1 MLSMLIGA
9 IDVGIFLSIVG
20 VLAVGRLIVRIEFS
34 FCGVELECLMIELL
48 VLELNGVIWLAR
60 GIVVDQVWPGL
71 PI

>member
-9 IDVGIFLSIVG
+9 IDVVIFLCMVG

-34 FCGVELECLMIELL
+34 LCGVELECLMIELL
-48 VLELNGVIWLAR
+48 VLGLKGVIWLAR
-60 GIVVDQVWPGL
+60 GIVVDNVWPGA